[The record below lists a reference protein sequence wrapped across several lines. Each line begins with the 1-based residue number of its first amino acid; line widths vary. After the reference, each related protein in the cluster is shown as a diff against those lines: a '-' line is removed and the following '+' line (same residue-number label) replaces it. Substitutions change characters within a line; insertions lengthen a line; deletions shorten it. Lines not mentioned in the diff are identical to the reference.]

1 MRITARPFRLR
12 LVPGQEE
19 MKKRLGVTRAGAL
32 LLTIAGLLGGC
43 VSYYTSPPPYG
54 AADAPAHA
62 DLVQCLEDNAG
73 YAMIP
78 DYGITHSVHL
88 NDCMRKAGWE
98 LTRNTSVGA
107 SNYRPV
113 KRAQ

>member
-1 MRITARPFRLR
+1 
-12 LVPGQEE
+12 
-19 MKKRLGVTRAGAL
+19 MKKRPGATRVGTL

-43 VSYYTSPPPYG
+43 VSYYTPPLYG
-54 AADAPAHA
+54 NADALAHA
-62 DLVQCLEDNAG
+62 DFVQCLEDNAG

-88 NDCMRKAGWE
+88 NNCMRKAGWE
-98 LTRNTSVGA
+98 LTRNTLVGA

-113 KRAQ
+113 NRAR